1 MSGKENI
8 SRVLLRDAIHMLDK
22 FYTDTS
28 SHHNSESACMYV
40 CKEATLSYI
49 VISMYTLICR

>member
-8 SRVLLRDAIHMLDK
+8 SRVLLRDAIHMLAK

-28 SHHNSESACMYV
+28 SHHNSESACMHVCMEGSYSIIQSYV
-40 CKEATLSYI
+40 YI
-49 VISMYTLICR
+49 DL